1 MRLSIFRDIYYMCFF
16 FDIIF
21 LIYFFSFTY
30 IDTPI
35 EPINP
40 CYPSPCGPNSQC
52 KSINNQ
58 AICSCLPTFI
68 GSPPGCRPE
77 SNEAC
82 TNQKCS
88 DPCVAVCGKN
98 ADCKVINHSPI
109 CTCRPKF
116 TGDPFTHCFPI
127 PSNYYY
133 LFIVISLYLRSLFF

>member
-1 MRLSIFRDIYYMCFF
+1 MNYLRIETS
-16 FDIIF
+16 
-21 LIYFFSFTY
+21 
-30 IDTPI
+30 I

-77 SNEAC
+77 CVMSSECKNSEAC
-82 TNQKCS
+82 TNQKCTN
-88 DPCVAVCGKN
+88 PCIDICGQN

-109 CTCRPKF
+109 CTCRLKF

-127 PSNYYY
+127 PSNYIY
-133 LFIVISLYLRSLFF
+133 I